1 MNIVL
6 DTPTAK
12 IWSDSDAPYA
22 FSIFFSWPSTE
33 NEFVKIAE
41 TYTELLKKVKQSF
54 GEVYSI
60 CDLSQP
66 ITLPNKSLA
75 SLFETCV
82 EKQLKLGVKRKAFV
96 LSDDFPKGLFSQ
108 PEIVRSDKISF
119 HQTFQQALME
129 INKVRMSAIN
139 SSMSIL

>member
-1 MNIVL
+1 MNIVH

-22 FSIFFSWPSTE
+22 FSIFFHWPATE
-33 NEFVKIAE
+33 NEFVKLAE
-41 TYTELLKKVKQSF
+41 TYTELLKKVKQTF

-66 ITLPNKSLA
+66 TTVPSKSMT

-96 LSDDFPKGLFSQ
+96 LSKDFPKGLFSQ
-108 PEIVRSDKISF
+108 TEIVLSDKISF

-129 INKVRMSAIN
+129 INQIRINAIN
-139 SSMSIL
+139 RSLSIL